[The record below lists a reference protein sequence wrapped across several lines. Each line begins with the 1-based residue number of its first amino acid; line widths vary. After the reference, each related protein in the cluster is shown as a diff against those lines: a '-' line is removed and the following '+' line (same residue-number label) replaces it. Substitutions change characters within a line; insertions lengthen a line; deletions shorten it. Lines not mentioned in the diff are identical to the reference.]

1 MKEVKTNAMRMLDK
15 QKIPYQVV
23 VHPVEEFHNGLESA
37 DVLGVN
43 PDMVYK
49 TIVTTSN
56 NNNYYVFC
64 LPVNQVLDLKKCAK
78 LVGVKNL
85 NLLDLKYLLNLT
97 GYVRGG
103 CSPIGLKKP
112 FPVIIDK
119 NILDKE
125 EIYISAGRIDTKLL
139 IKSTDLIKAT
149 NAKTGDIIWI

>member
-1 MKEVKTNAMRMLDK
+1 MKEVKTNAMRILDK
-15 QKIPYQVV
+15 QKIAYEVV
-23 VHPVEEFHNGLESA
+23 IHPVEEFHNGLESA
-37 DVLGVN
+37 DMLGVSQ
-43 PDMVYK
+43 DMVYK
-49 TIVTTSN
+49 TIVTTS

-78 LVGVKNL
+78 LVGVKSL

-119 NILDKE
+119 GILDKE
-125 EIYISAGRIDTKLL
+125 KIYISGGRIDTKLL
-139 IKSTDLIKAT
+139 MKPNDLIKAT
-149 NAKTGDIIWI
+149 NAKIGDIIWI